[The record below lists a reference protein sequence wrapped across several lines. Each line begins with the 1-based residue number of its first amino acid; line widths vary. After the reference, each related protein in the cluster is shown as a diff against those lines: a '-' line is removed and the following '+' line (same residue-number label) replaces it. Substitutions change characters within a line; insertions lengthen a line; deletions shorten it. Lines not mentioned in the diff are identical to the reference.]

1 MIKIKDY
8 IGTKSF
14 YKMTL
19 SIAVPMM
26 VQNLIS
32 NFVSLLD
39 NVMVGSLGTEEMSG
53 VSIVNQL
60 FFVFTLALFGAVSGA
75 GIFTSQFHGK
85 NDHDGI
91 RYTIRFK
98 TITVILLTVIAILIF
113 IFAGD
118 FLIGLYLHD
127 SDSTENLELTA
138 DIARKYLNIIILG
151 LFPFAISNIFS
162 STLRETGQTVIPMV
176 TGFVAVFTNCAL
188 NYILI
193 FGKFGAPALGAEG
206 AAIATVIS
214 RYVECAVFITY
225 VFIKRKAYPFF
236 KGAFKSL
243 YIPKQLFKNVTARG
257 LPLLFNEFLWAAGMS
272 ALSMSYSLHG
282 IAVVA
287 GYSISSTVVN
297 LLSISFQSLGA
308 SISIIVGKLLGASKF
323 DEAIKTVKKMFAF
336 TLFAS
341 VIVGISIFIASNP
354 ILLLY
359 NTSDESKN
367 YAEFFMKTVAII
379 TPINAFAHASYFTLR
394 SGGKTFIT
402 FLFDS
407 VFLLGFVVPFAFA
420 LYYLGHL
427 SIFIIF
433 PVVQATDI
441 IKDIIGFI
449 FIKKKVWVNNIVD

>member
-118 FLIGLYLHD
+118 SLIGLYLHD

>member
-1 MIKIKDY
+1 MKIKSF
-8 IGTKSF
+8 IGNKAF

-26 VQNLIS
+26 VQNFIS
-32 NFVSLLD
+32 NFVNLLD
-39 NVMVGSLGTEEMSG
+39 NLMVGALGTEDMSG

-60 FFVFTLALFGAVSGA
+60 FFVFNLALFGAVSGA

-85 NDHDGI
+85 NDNDGI

-98 TITVILLTVIAILIF
+98 TATVIVLAILAILIF
-113 IFAGD
+113 IFFGD

-127 SDSTENLELTA
+127 TDQTSNLELTA
-138 DIARKYLNIIILG
+138 TVARNYLNIIILG

-176 TGFVAVFTNCAL
+176 TGFVAVFVNCIL

-214 RYVECAVFITY
+214 RYVECAVFIIY
-225 VFIKRKAYPFF
+225 VIKKRKDFPFF
-236 KGAFKSL
+236 KGAFKSI
-243 YIPKQLFKNVTARG
+243 YIPKDLLKRITIKG
-257 LPLLFNEFLWAAGMS
+257 TPLLVNEFLWSAGMS
-272 ALSMSYSLHG
+272 ILSMSYSLHG

-297 LLSISFQSLGA
+297 LLSIAFQALGS
-308 SISIIVGKLLGASKF
+308 SISIIVGKLLGAGKF
-323 DEAIKTVKKMFAF
+323 TEAISTVKKMFAF

-341 VIVGISIFIASNP
+341 VVVGISIFFLSTP
-354 ILLLY
+354 ILKLY
-359 NTSDESKN
+359 NTSEESKM
-367 YAEFFMKTVAII
+367 YAEFFMKTVACFV
-379 TPINAFAHASYFTLR
+379 PIAAFSHASYFTLR

-407 VFLLGFVVPFAFA
+407 VFLICFAVPMAFV
-420 LYYLGHL
+420 LYYVFNL
-427 SIFIIF
+427 SIWVIF
-433 PVVQATDI
+433 PAVQAFDL

-449 FIKKKVWVNNIVD
+449 LIKKKVWVNNIVD

>member
-138 DIARKYLNIIILG
+138 TIARKYLNIIILG
-151 LFPFAISNIFS
+151 LLPFAISNIFS